1 MATDAPAAVPA
12 SVAAQTAPKV
22 KSRGG
27 RPRASSRPKIDIDHE
42 IIEAN
47 RLAEVTRRMMQAA
60 KAAQRNSRR
69 SKQRLVRKA
78 GKLSAE
84 DLERIAVLKR
94 CGLYAE
100 QEDSSTTT
108 AGSSSAS
115 GSASCASSP
124 ASNPSP
130 VNLKL
135 ASAVGKIS
143 GAAEILSSVQ
153 GSLSSVVPSPPSSV
167 AADGQSAS
175 SARAARPRG
184 KLLMRAASSCAL
196 GASQAPLPEVHEDSE
211 QLPDAEQDVT
221 EDADE
226 EM

>member
-124 ASNPSP
+124 ASN
-130 VNLKL
+130 LH
-135 ASAVGKIS
+135 
-143 GAAEILSSVQ
+143 
-153 GSLSSVVPSPPSSV
+153 
-167 AADGQSAS
+167 QS
-175 SARAARPRG
+175 
-184 KLLMRAASSCAL
+184 
-196 GASQAPLPEVHEDSE
+196 
-211 QLPDAEQDVT
+211 T
-221 EDADE
+221 
-226 EM
+226 